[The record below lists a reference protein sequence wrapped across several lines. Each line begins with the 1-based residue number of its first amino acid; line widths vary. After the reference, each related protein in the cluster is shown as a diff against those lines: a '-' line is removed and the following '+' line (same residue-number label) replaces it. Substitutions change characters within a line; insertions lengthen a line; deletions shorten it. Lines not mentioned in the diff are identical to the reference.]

1 MWFVAPCLSVQIVVH
16 LGMASMNVTEFR
28 QQCLQLLD
36 NVPPEGILIMKRGRP
51 VAKLLPVA
59 SSCVDL
65 IGSVKNLSVDPKD
78 DLLSTGLAWDA
89 ES

>member
-1 MWFVAPCLSVQIVVH
+1 MYRLLYTLA
-16 LGMASMNVTEFR
+16 MASMNVTEFR
-28 QQCLQLLD
+28 EQCLQLLD
-36 NVPPEGILIMKRGRP
+36 NVPPEGVLIMKRGRP

-65 IGSVKNLSVDPKD
+65 IGTIKNLSVDPKD

-89 ES
+89 QS